1 MEEEG
6 MRGGRREELGG
17 GGKGL
22 DWRDQERGNW
32 EAGGGSEVRMRK
44 GEGASAS
51 FRGKRGRGSGWEIW
65 IWKTNSSRSH
75 THGMASWMDWSGLLR
90 CDGRW
95 RFGGQEREAF
105 TGELT

>member
-22 DWRDQERGNW
+22 DWRDQEGNW

-65 IWKTNSSRSH
+65 IWKTNTSRSH
-75 THGMASWMDWSGLLR
+75 THGMASWLGW
-90 CDGRW
+90 CVATVRW
-95 RFGGQEREAF
+95 RFGGQEREQF
-105 TGELT
+105 TGGLT